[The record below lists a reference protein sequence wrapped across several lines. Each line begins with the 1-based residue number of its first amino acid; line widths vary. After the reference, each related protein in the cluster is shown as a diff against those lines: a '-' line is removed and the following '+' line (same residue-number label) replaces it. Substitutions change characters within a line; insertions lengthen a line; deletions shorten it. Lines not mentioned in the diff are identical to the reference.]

1 MRRGRVATP
10 PASPSQK
17 MKRKFFLLLSP
28 DPAPSGDPAPGTP
41 PPDPTPSGDP
51 PPPKGTPKIVA
62 KTQLKTPN
70 EIRLEKELAAVRDE
84 LDGLKGWKSEVDAA
98 LEGFDVK
105 LKTGTVQPPA
115 AGKSFLADLDEKLWG
130 KS

>member
-1 MRRGRVATP
+1 
-10 PASPSQK
+10 
-17 MKRKFFLLLSP
+17 MKRNFFLLLSP

-51 PPPKGTPKIVA
+51 PPPKGTPKIVG
-62 KTQLKTPN
+62 KTPLKTPN

-84 LDGLKGWKSEVDAA
+84 LDGLKGWKSEVDAT
-98 LEGFDVK
+98 LEGLQIGAPGNVQVK
-105 LKTGTVQPPA
+105 PGSVPT
-115 AGKSFLADLDEKLWG
+115 GKSFLADLDEKLWG